1 MVPCAS
7 IKIPGF
13 VLGFAISRTS
23 YLAEASARDPGE
35 PLRGPQGE
43 KLRSNV
49 SLFPSPANSP
59 SEPLSRFVDQL
70 IRKMFA
76 AMMFMDLLRP

>member
-49 SLFPSPANSP
+49 SLLPSANSP